1 MSENKFKEMIKIKM
15 KENVLDS
22 LNERKLVHSKM
33 ENLFY
38 TDLNTQDY
46 LLSDETTTQQK
57 RNLFLFRT
65 RMADFNDNFRG
76 GNEPL
81 PCRICGMHL
90 DSQSHSVKCEMT
102 VKKFN
107 YKGDYNEI
115 FHNNITKETAIFLE
129 QLIEFRKKHPN

>member
-1 MSENKFKEMIKIKM
+1 MLHKFFQAQYENPSKGDWTEQIKLDLKELNIEEDLGNLKSMSENKFKEMIKIKM

-57 RNLFLFRT
+57 GNLFLFRT
-65 RMADFNDNFRG
+65 RMADFIDNFRG

-90 DSQSHSVKCEMT
+90 DSQSHSVK
-102 VKKFN
+102 
-107 YKGDYNEI
+107 
-115 FHNNITKETAIFLE
+115 
-129 QLIEFRKKHPN
+129 